1 MNSAFVR
8 QILQIV
14 PLSHSLSDNKVRGE
28 KIRKVDKF
36 VIENQYMLQINDYN
50 GSPQSIW
57 QWDVST
63 ASNSEDVYMV
73 KAFESNKNILIPWT
87 LMSKESQRETLDDD
101 VPQLILKK
109 MKETI

>member
-1 MNSAFVR
+1 M
-8 QILQIV
+8 
-14 PLSHSLSDNKVRGE
+14 
-28 KIRKVDKF
+28 RKVDKF
-36 VIENQYMLQINDYN
+36 VIENQYMLQISDYN

-73 KAFESNKNILIPWT
+73 KAFEPNKNILIPWT
-87 LMSKESQRETLDDD
+87 LMPKESQRETLDDD
-101 VPQLILKK
+101 VRQLIFEK

>member
-1 MNSAFVR
+1 
-8 QILQIV
+8 
-14 PLSHSLSDNKVRGE
+14 
-28 KIRKVDKF
+28 
-36 VIENQYMLQINDYN
+36 
-50 GSPQSIW
+50 
-57 QWDVST
+57 
-63 ASNSEDVYMV
+63 MV